1 MGWQRRNHQE
11 LEFDLADHVGNR
23 ILAGHLPPGTK
34 LGEEML
40 SGIFAIPRS
49 KTRRIL
55 QMLADRHLVELVPNR
70 GAFIARPNAKEAR
83 DILAA
88 RRVIES
94 VTTEIAARTILT
106 HRLRALA
113 AIVAEERLIGPARQ
127 RERIALAGDFHRSLA
142 QCAHNAAL
150 TLSLEPLILRT
161 ALVLASFPA
170 RPDFSFAAAHA
181 RVLDAIEAGRSY
193 RARLEMERCL
203 FAIEAS
209 LDLTPIPIASVNV
222 AAALSRLG

>member
-1 MGWQRRNHQE
+1 MDWQRRNHQE
-11 LEFDLADHVGNR
+11 LEADLADHIGNR

-34 LGEEML
+34 LGEELL
-40 SGIFAIPRS
+40 SGIFSIPRS

-70 GAFIARPNAKEAR
+70 GAFIARPGAKEAR

-106 HRLRALA
+106 YRLRALGE
-113 AIVAEERLIGPARQ
+113 IVKRERLLAPARQ

-150 TLSLEPLILRT
+150 LLSLEPLILRT
-161 ALVLASFPA
+161 ALVLATFPA
-170 RPDFSFAAAHA
+170 RLDFSFATAHT
-181 RVLDAIEAGRSY
+181 RVLAAIEAGRSHQ
-193 RARLEMERCL
+193 ARIEIERCL
-203 FAIEAS
+203 FALEAS
-209 LDLTPIPIASVNV
+209 LDLTATRGASVNV
-222 AAALSRLG
+222 VAALSRLG